1 LLEINNLC
9 ASYYPFGS
17 TQDGLSYID
26 NTLKDN
32 DLKNKYL
39 FGGKEQDDKTG
50 FYEYSF
56 RQYDSWL
63 GRWHVVDP
71 SAEWY
76 ATQSPYHFAGN
87 NPVNN
92 YEVNGADYYMSPF
105 DSKKWSDDDDGIG
118 DMGDALGS
126 DGGGGGLP
134 VGNTLDGMNIIGD
147 VTVTSYQ
154 HTPYVYPNRNP
165 LNGYS
170 VPGETH
176 GEGWM
181 PRDMAGGGSAPNG
194 RVSGKKN
201 TPPDKYGIFIFDGK
215 ESAPYEYGETYNG
228 NSDFIENTWEALDF
242 LYENLDKHGGDDLNI
257 VKTLDKSKCRT
268 SIRYSRTPKNF
279 NMSKKPPLSRVY
291 WNPGF
296 GVITKHTNNGT
307 DRMPPVFTLLH
318 ELNHAYNNLLVGLF
332 KTTKFDFI
340 NEDELIVQGLERF
353 LSFNMGFGYRNVY
366 DDIIGVYDASS
377 PFSIMGEPFYVPVDF

>member
-1 LLEINNLC
+1 MFI
-9 ASYYPFGS
+9 
-17 TQDGLSYID
+17 Q
-26 NTLKDN
+26 
-32 DLKNKYL
+32 
-39 FGGKEQDDKTG
+39 TG
-50 FYEYSF
+50 TRLTGTACPVKHTE
-56 RQYDSWL
+56 RAGCRGIWR
-63 GRWHVVDP
+63 GVV
-71 SAEWY
+71 
-76 ATQSPYHFAGN
+76 
-87 NPVNN
+87 V
-92 YEVNGADYYMSPF
+92 
-105 DSKKWSDDDDGIG
+105 
-118 DMGDALGS
+118 
-126 DGGGGGLP
+126 
-134 VGNTLDGMNIIGD
+134 
-147 VTVTSYQ
+147 
-154 HTPYVYPNRNP
+154 R
-165 LNGYS
+165 
-170 VPGETH
+170 
-176 GEGWM
+176 
-181 PRDMAGGGSAPNG
+181 PNG